1 MTRAEFRENLLV
13 SFDTL
18 RAHKVRSML
27 TLLGVVIGVTS
38 VISVAAIIGGLNR
51 FIANKVE
58 RMGSRTYFI
67 ARFPFGTD
75 PNRVP
80 EKIRVRRKL
89 EFEDADKIR
98 GFVRSVDKISALG
111 TRASF
116 FGETNEVRF
125 AGERVERVIVRGT
138 SADYCEVIPMFEV
151 ELGRFF
157 NQGEVDRA
165 APVVI
170 LGQAIADS
178 LFKRAAPLGKF
189 VMINGAP
196 YEVIGV
202 FAHDEGM
209 FGGPGVDQFAI
220 MPLPTFRKHNP
231 NSKEVFIAF
240 TAKRDVT
247 SDIAMDEVVEAL
259 RRIRKV
265 PHSAENDFEIF
276 SSDFLTNLWN
286 QLTGAIVILTSVISS
301 IGLLVGGI
309 GVMNIMLISVTE
321 RTREIGIRKAIGAR
335 QSDIRVQFLLEAVIL
350 TMAGG
355 LIGVIG
361 GFVMAWLVRT
371 LVPSIPAEVSVF
383 WAAMGV
389 GLSAAVGLFFGYWP
403 ANRAAQLDPIV
414 CLRYE

>member
-13 SFDTL
+13 SLDTL

-51 FIANKVE
+51 FISNKVE
-58 RMGSRTYFI
+58 RMGSRTYFM

-89 EFEDADKIR
+89 EFEDADKVR
-98 GFVRSVDKISALG
+98 ELVRSVDKISALG

-116 FGETNEVRF
+116 FGETNEIRF

-178 LFKRAAPLGKF
+178 LFKRATPLGKF
-189 VMINGAP
+189 VMLNGAP

-202 FAHDEGM
+202 FAHDEGL

-220 MPLPTFRKHNP
+220 MPLSTFRKHNP

-240 TAKRDVT
+240 TAKRDV
-247 SDIAMDEVVEAL
+247 SSEIAMDDVVEAM
-259 RRIRKV
+259 RRIRRV

-335 QSDIRVQFLLEAVIL
+335 QSDIRVQFLLEAVTL

-355 LIGVIG
+355 LIGVLLG
-361 GFVMAWLVRT
+361 YGMAWLVRT
-371 LVPSIPAEVSVF
+371 LVPSIPAEVSLF

>member
-51 FIANKVE
+51 FIAEKVE
-58 RMGSRTYFI
+58 RMGSRTYFM

-89 EFEDADKIR
+89 EFEDAEKVR
-98 GFVRSVDKISALG
+98 ELVRSVDKITALG

-116 FGETNEVRF
+116 FGESNDVRF
-125 AGERVERVIVRGT
+125 AGERVERVIVRGA

-157 NQGEVDRA
+157 HQGEVDRA
-165 APVVI
+165 APVVV

-178 LFKRAAPLGKF
+178 LFKRATPLGKF

-202 FAHDEGM
+202 FAHDEGL

-220 MPLPTFRKHNP
+220 MPLSTFRKRNP

-240 TAKRDVT
+240 TAKRDV
-247 SDIAMDEVVEAL
+247 SSEVAMDDVVEAM

-265 PHSAENDFEIF
+265 PHNADNDFEIF

-335 QSDIRVQFLLEAVIL
+335 QSDIRVQFLLEAVTL

-355 LIGVIG
+355 LIGVIF

-371 LVPSIPAEVSVF
+371 LVPSIPAEVSLF

>member
-13 SFDTL
+13 SLDTL

-75 PNRVP
+75 PNRMP

-89 EFEDADKIR
+89 QFEDADKIR
-98 GFVRSVDKISALG
+98 GFVRTVDKITALG

-116 FGETNEVRF
+116 FGEANDVRF
-125 AGERVERVIVRGT
+125 AGERVERAIVRGA

-157 NQGEVDRA
+157 HQGEVDRA
-165 APVVI
+165 APVVV

-178 LFKRAAPLGKF
+178 LFKRATPLGKF

-196 YEVIGV
+196 FEVIGV
-202 FAHDEGM
+202 FAHDEGL

-220 MPLPTFRKHNP
+220 IPLSTFRKHNP

-240 TAKRDVT
+240 TARRDVT
-247 SDIAMDEVVEAL
+247 SAVAMDDVVEAL

-265 PHSAENDFEIF
+265 PHNAENDFEIF

-335 QSDIRVQFLLEAVIL
+335 QSDIRVQFLLEAVTL

-403 ANRAAQLDPIV
+403 AKRAAQLDPIV

>member
-13 SFDTL
+13 SLDTL

-51 FIANKVE
+51 FISNKVE
-58 RMGSRTYFI
+58 RMGSRTYFM

-89 EFEDADKIR
+89 EFEDADKVR
-98 GFVRSVDKISALG
+98 ELVRSVDKISALG

-116 FGETNEVRF
+116 FGETNEIRF

-178 LFKRAAPLGKF
+178 LFKRATPLGKF
-189 VMINGAP
+189 VMLNGAP

-202 FAHDEGM
+202 FAHDEGL

-220 MPLPTFRKHNP
+220 MPLSTFRKHNP

-240 TAKRDVT
+240 TAKRDV
-247 SDIAMDEVVEAL
+247 SSEIAMDDVVEAM
-259 RRIRKV
+259 RRIRRV

-335 QSDIRVQFLLEAVIL
+335 QSDIRVQFLLEAVTL

-355 LIGVIG
+355 LIGVILG
-361 GFVMAWLVRT
+361 YGMAWLVRT
-371 LVPSIPAEVSVF
+371 LVPSIPAEVSLF

>member
-13 SFDTL
+13 SLDTL

-51 FIANKVE
+51 FISNKVE
-58 RMGSRTYFI
+58 RMGSRTYFM

-89 EFEDADKIR
+89 EFEDADKVR
-98 GFVRSVDKISALG
+98 ELVRSVDKISALG

-116 FGETNEVRF
+116 FGETNEIRF

-178 LFKRAAPLGKF
+178 LFKRATPLGKF
-189 VMINGAP
+189 VMLNGAP

-202 FAHDEGM
+202 FAHDEGL

-220 MPLPTFRKHNP
+220 MPLSTFRKHNP

-240 TAKRDVT
+240 TAKRDV
-247 SDIAMDEVVEAL
+247 SSEIAMDDVVEAM

-321 RTREIGIRKAIGAR
+321 RTKEIGIRKAIGAR
-335 QSDIRVQFLLEAVIL
+335 QSDIRVQFLLEAVTL

-355 LIGVIG
+355 LIGVILG
-361 GFVMAWLVRT
+361 YGMAWLVRT
-371 LVPSIPAEVSVF
+371 LVPSIPAEVSLF

>member
-13 SFDTL
+13 SLDTL

-51 FIANKVE
+51 FISNKVE
-58 RMGSRTYFI
+58 RMGSRTYFM

-89 EFEDADKIR
+89 EFEDADKVR
-98 GFVRSVDKISALG
+98 ELVRSVDKISALG

-116 FGETNEVRF
+116 FGETNEIRF

-178 LFKRAAPLGKF
+178 LFKRATPLGKF
-189 VMINGAP
+189 VMLNGAP

-202 FAHDEGM
+202 FAHDEGL

-220 MPLPTFRKHNP
+220 MPLSTFRKHNP

-240 TAKRDVT
+240 TAKRDV
-247 SDIAMDEVVEAL
+247 SSEIAMDDVVEAM
-259 RRIRKV
+259 RRIRRV

-335 QSDIRVQFLLEAVIL
+335 QSDIRVQFLLEAVTL

-355 LIGVIG
+355 LIGVLLG
-361 GFVMAWLVRT
+361 YAMAWLVRT
-371 LVPSIPAEVSVF
+371 LVPSIPAEVSLF

>member
-13 SFDTL
+13 SLDTL

-80 EKIRVRRKL
+80 EKIRIRRKL
-89 EFEDADKIR
+89 EFEDAEKIR
-98 GFVRSVDKISALG
+98 GLVRTVDKISALG

-157 NQGEVDRA
+157 HQGEVDRA
-165 APVVI
+165 APVVV

-178 LFKRAAPLGKF
+178 LFKRATPLGKF

-202 FAHDEGM
+202 FAHDEGL

-220 MPLPTFRKHNP
+220 MPLSTFRKHNP

-240 TAKRDVT
+240 TAQRDVT
-247 SDIAMDEVVEAL
+247 SDVAMDDVVEAL

-335 QSDIRVQFLLEAVIL
+335 QSDIRVQFLLEAVTL

>member
-13 SFDTL
+13 SLDTL

-51 FIANKVE
+51 FISNKVE
-58 RMGSRTYFI
+58 RMGSRTYFM

-89 EFEDADKIR
+89 EFEDADKVR
-98 GFVRSVDKISALG
+98 ELVRSVDKISALG

-116 FGETNEVRF
+116 FGETNEIRF

-178 LFKRAAPLGKF
+178 LFKRATPLGKF
-189 VMINGAP
+189 VMLNGAP

-202 FAHDEGM
+202 FAHDEGL

-220 MPLPTFRKHNP
+220 MPLSTFRKHNP

-240 TAKRDVT
+240 TAKRDV
-247 SDIAMDEVVEAL
+247 SSEIAMDDVVEAM
-259 RRIRKV
+259 RRIRRV

-335 QSDIRVQFLLEAVIL
+335 QSDIRVQFLLEAVTL

-355 LIGVIG
+355 LIGVILG
-361 GFVMAWLVRT
+361 YGMAWLVRT
-371 LVPSIPAEVSVF
+371 LVPSIPAEVSLF

-403 ANRAAQLDPIV
+403 ANRAAQLEPIV

>member
-51 FIANKVE
+51 FISNKVE

-98 GFVRSVDKISALG
+98 AVVRSVDKISALG

-116 FGETNEVRF
+116 FGETNEIRF
-125 AGERVERVIVRGT
+125 GGERVERVIVRGA

-157 NQGEVDRA
+157 HQGEVDRA
-165 APVVI
+165 APVVV

-178 LFKRAAPLGKF
+178 LFKRASPLGKF
-189 VMINGAP
+189 VMLNGAP

-202 FAHDEGM
+202 FAHDEGL

-220 MPLPTFRKHNP
+220 MPLSTFRKHNP

-240 TAKRDVT
+240 TARRDVT
-247 SDIAMDEVVEAL
+247 SETAMDEVVEVL

-265 PHSAENDFEIF
+265 PHSSDNDFEIF
-276 SSDFLTNLWN
+276 SSDFLTTLWN

-335 QSDIRVQFLLEAVIL
+335 QSDIRVQFLLEAVTL

-355 LIGVIG
+355 LIGVIA

-383 WAAMGV
+383 WAVMGV
-389 GLSAAVGLFFGYWP
+389 SMSAVVGLFFGYWP

>member
-1 MTRAEFRENLLV
+1 MTRAEFHENLLV

-58 RMGSRTYFI
+58 HMGSRTYFL

-89 EFEDADKIR
+89 VFEDADKLR
-98 GFVRSVDKISALG
+98 ELVRSIDKITALG

-116 FGETNEVRF
+116 FGESNDVRF

-138 SADYCEVIPMFEV
+138 SADYCEVIPMFDV

-157 NQGEVDRA
+157 HQGEVDRA
-165 APVVI
+165 APVVV

-178 LFKRAAPLGKF
+178 LFKRASPLGKS

-202 FAHDEGM
+202 FAHDEGL

-220 MPLPTFRKHNP
+220 MPLSTFRKHNP

-247 SDIAMDEVVEAL
+247 SDVAMDDVIEAL

-335 QSDIRVQFLLEAVIL
+335 KSDIRVQFLLEAVTL

-361 GFVMAWLVRT
+361 GFVMAWLVRM
-371 LVPSIPAEVSVF
+371 LVPSIPAEVSLF

-389 GLSAAVGLFFGYWP
+389 SLSAAVGLFFGYWP